1 MDIVNH
7 TKAKKVAI
15 SENTISRTTTTAD
28 VKRSRTDFGGVDS
41 VGITAV
47 DKSHILVPNFK
58 NVTFKCTILVM
69 TPQLSTIK
77 KYVLLLVLKD
87 YPEEYSGE
95 VDSSA
100 GDLSLS
106 FSIVGE
112 NPHDDDPPELSRW
125 SKSTHLGTEITN
137 ETKTGVIT
145 RVYSTTETDTDWEE
159 IKNTVTKSEKNTGT
173 KRKKGSTKGVSKG
186 KEVPV
191 KSGTAD
197 IHYYFKK
204 AESGGTAEDFPSTGL
219 GGSFY
224 KYYTYGN
231 TPNDYAFNSDN
242 DKSIAQILAHEKQY
256 IEIYNKLKQDIT
268 VEKWKVENKK
278 FITRIHVTKNGGG
291 SAQEIL
297 NIATKAANGKG
308 WYHIKEQVAC
318 GLFRKTECYAK
329 YKAKLDSEKDKI
341 YYLVN
346 NLKLRNARCNDGG
359 TWKWVGADGHGN
371 YYISELRDGDEN
383 PRAPFKIDGQTYS
396 LTGKWSKR
404 KSNLVL
410 VKKSDIQY
418 VKWTYDSSKKKYVMV
433 TDYDNNVGDAV
444 LNVNDA
450 ATAKNLKDTV
460 TIDYTKRVIYQDKNK
475 SYKVFL
481 VGTKVRRW
489 SSTESGKT
497 LDYYYKNGD
506 KWDKVINLG
515 SAARIVNASDVKEH
529 QKKDCCVRFSSTS
542 KTYYVVYMQYGNYY
556 TYVNKVKK
564 ELAKNSPFTK
574 ISELKKSAQ
583 KTGNIYKVLDKNGN
597 NVI

>member
-1 MDIVNH
+1 M
-7 TKAKKVAI
+7 
-15 SENTISRTTTTAD
+15 
-28 VKRSRTDFGGVDS
+28 
-41 VGITAV
+41 
-47 DKSHILVPNFK
+47 
-58 NVTFKCTILVM
+58 
-69 TPQLSTIK
+69 
-77 KYVLLLVLKD
+77 
-87 YPEEYSGE
+87 
-95 VDSSA
+95 
-100 GDLSLS
+100 
-106 FSIVGE
+106 
-112 NPHDDDPPELSRW
+112 
-125 SKSTHLGTEITN
+125 
-137 ETKTGVIT
+137 
-145 RVYSTTETDTDWEE
+145 
-159 IKNTVTKSEKNTGT
+159 
-173 KRKKGSTKGVSKG
+173 
-186 KEVPV
+186 
-191 KSGTAD
+191 
-197 IHYYFKK
+197 
-204 AESGGTAEDFPSTGL
+204 
-219 GGSFY
+219 
-224 KYYTYGN
+224 
-231 TPNDYAFNSDN
+231 
-242 DKSIAQILAHEKQY
+242 
-256 IEIYNKLKQDIT
+256 
-268 VEKWKVENKK
+268 
-278 FITRIHVTKNGGG
+278 
-291 SAQEIL
+291 
-297 NIATKAANGKG
+297 
-308 WYHIKEQVAC
+308 
-318 GLFRKTECYAK
+318 FRKTECYAK
-329 YKAKLDSEKDKI
+329 YKAKLASEAAAKKDKI

-346 NLKLRNARCNDGG
+346 NLKLRCARCNDNG
-359 TWKWVGADGHGN
+359 TWKWVGADGNGN
-371 YYISELRDGDEN
+371 YYISELRDGEEN